1 MLKKII
7 RPFRNFYVLTLSV
20 FAVWMIF
27 FDSNDLISQYQM
39 RSKLKEMEAE
49 KVYYIEKIEEVK
61 EEQQALLSNVDKL
74 ERFAR
79 ENYLM
84 RKQNEDV
91 YITVKE

>member
-1 MLKKII
+1 MLRKII

-61 EEQQALLSNVDKL
+61 DEQQALLSNVDKL